1 MRPIEHEGT
10 PPDDS
15 AAIAAEICARLLE
28 WGEGASRGR
37 VTDWLHRL
45 CDLYRADP
53 AALWLYVAWQTGNPV
68 LIAESF
74 EERGAKVALDKQG
87 VHQAT
92 TKAFAAIRRVAPELA
107 KAMRETFEAHAPE
120 AKRAVI

>member
-1 MRPIEHEGT
+1 MRPIKHEGT

-15 AAIAAEICARLLE
+15 AALAAEICARLIE

-37 VTDWLHRL
+37 VTDWLNRL
-45 CDLYRADP
+45 CDLYKADP
-53 AALWLYVAWQTGNPV
+53 AAMWLYIAWQTGDSV
-68 LIAESF
+68 RIAESF
-74 EERGAKVALDKQG
+74 EERGERVALDKQG

-92 TKAFAAIRRVAPELA
+92 AKAFAAIKRVSPELA

>member
-1 MRPIEHEGT
+1 MRPIEQEGT
-10 PPDDS
+10 PPDNS
-15 AAIAAEICARLLE
+15 AAIAAELCARLIE

-37 VTDWLHRL
+37 VEAWLHRL

-53 AALWLYVAWQTGNPV
+53 AALWLYVAWQTGDSV
-68 LIAESF
+68 RIAESF
-74 EERGAKVALDKQG
+74 EERGERVALDKQG

-92 TKAFAAIRRVAPELA
+92 AKAFAAIKRVAPELA